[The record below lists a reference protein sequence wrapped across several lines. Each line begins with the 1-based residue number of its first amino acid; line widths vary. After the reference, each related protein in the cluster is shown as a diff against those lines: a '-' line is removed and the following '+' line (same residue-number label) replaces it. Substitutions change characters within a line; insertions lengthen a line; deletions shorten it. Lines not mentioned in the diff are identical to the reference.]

1 MVKHHEEGEA
11 NLHLPTFRIWC
22 GRIWERGMQYSLIV
36 TLMRRLL
43 TGQGI
48 QQAAV
53 LKLYFRLLQEQY

>member
-22 GRIWERGMQYSLIV
+22 GRIWERGVQYSLIV

-43 TGQGI
+43 TG
-48 QQAAV
+48 
-53 LKLYFRLLQEQY
+53 